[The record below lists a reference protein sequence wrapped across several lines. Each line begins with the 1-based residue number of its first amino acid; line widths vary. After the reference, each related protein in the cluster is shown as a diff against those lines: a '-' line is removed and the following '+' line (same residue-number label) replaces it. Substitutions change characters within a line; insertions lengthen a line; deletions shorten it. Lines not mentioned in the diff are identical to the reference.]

1 MVKVKAEIKPVQQIL
16 QNHGLGEGGPV
27 QKLVDKIAG
36 IFVPVII
43 GIEVLSFI
51 IWILFAPTEG
61 FTHGLLAM
69 VTVLIIACPCALG
82 LATPTALI
90 VGIGKGAEQGIL
102 IKDATSLEVAR
113 QIDAVVPDKTGTI
126 TESHP
131 IVVNSSWSNSKEETG
146 NIFLSTER

>member
-1 MVKVKAEIKPVQQIL
+1 
-16 QNHGLGEGGPV
+16 
-27 QKLVDKIAG
+27 
-36 IFVPVII
+36 
-43 GIEVLSFI
+43 
-51 IWILFAPTEG
+51 
-61 FTHGLLAM
+61 M

-113 QIDAVVPDKTGTI
+113 KIDAVVLDKTGTI

-131 IVVNSSWSNSKEETG
+131 IVVNSLWSKGTEETRKY
-146 NIFLSTER
+146 II